1 MNRDGSVPSDN
12 PVIAGTRNK
21 VYSLG
26 HRNPQGIAF
35 RPGSNQVYAIEHGP
49 NVNDEINLLVPG
61 GNYGW
66 PCYTGAG
73 QANQPATCNN
83 APASNYRNPL
93 WSSGGS
99 TIATSGGA
107 FVAGG
112 QWADYSG
119 HLFVSTLKESDVRRF
134 GINAAGT
141 TLDAPATHFNNSWG
155 RLRAMVSAPAGS
167 STSRPP
173 MAAETASSGS
183 APPRRSCSAAPGL
196 TDTPRP
202 PL

>member
-119 HLFVSTLKESDVRRF
+119 HLFVSTLKGATSD
-134 GINAAGT
+134 G
-141 TLDAPATHFNNSWG
+141 
-155 RLRAMVSAPAGS
+155 
-167 STSRPP
+167 
-173 MAAETASSGS
+173 SGS
-183 APPRRSCSAAPGL
+183 MPPARLSTRRPRTSTTRGADCARWSQPRRAALRHDLQWQRRPRHPDQPHHAGRAAQSPL